1 MTTTFDKR
9 EEGFEKQFAHDEE
22 LRFKAF
28 ARRNKLLGLWAAGIL
43 GKTGADAEAYAKEV
57 VLADFEESG
66 DNDVVR
72 KVVKDLAGKGI
83 GEPEIRA
90 QMAAL
95 LAQAV
100 EAIKKSG

>member
-1 MTTTFDKR
+1 MTTFDKR
-9 EEGFEKQFAHDEE
+9 EEAFEKQFAHDEE
-22 LRFKAF
+22 LRFKAM
-28 ARRNKLLGLWAAGIL
+28 ARRNKMLGLWAAGIL
-43 GKTGADAEAYAKEV
+43 GKSGTEADAYAKEV

-72 KVVKDLAGKGI
+72 KVVTDLAGKGV
-83 GEPEIRA
+83 GEQEVRA
-90 QMAAL
+90 QMATL